1 MRRTALLLLALIC
14 ASAGTSALTTAATR
28 RPLKVGFLE
37 GTAGLRAAPGIQ
49 RDTYEGF
56 VDAVKAFGLQ
66 GSVRQVGPRSTVIDA
81 VAYFVRQ
88 RYDLVVVATD
98 TLPPPIDRLMAPI
111 VTRFPNTR
119 FLLPDVTPELVPKS
133 WKNVRAF
140 GFRVEEA
147 AYLAGYLGGLVEA
160 QRPGRH
166 VVSSVGGLPVPQL
179 DPFIAGFQAGAHR
192 ADPRITALNDYSYDF
207 VVPRK
212 CRAVALAQIAR
223 GSGVV
228 FDVAGACGI
237 GALQAAKAR
246 HVWGIGV
253 DVDESFLGPYILT
266 SVLKH
271 AGRALYL
278 ELSRFAQGRLFTT
291 GFTWFGVRDQAVGL
305 GKISPRVPKALVQKL
320 TTIETEIARGQ
331 IHAPARIS

>member
-1 MRRTALLLLALIC
+1 
-14 ASAGTSALTTAATR
+14 
-28 RPLKVGFLE
+28 
-37 GTAGLRAAPGIQ
+37 
-49 RDTYEGF
+49 
-56 VDAVKAFGLQ
+56 
-66 GSVRQVGPRSTVIDA
+66 VIDA
-81 VAYFVRQ
+81 VAYFVRR

-111 VTRFPNTR
+111 VTRFPNAR

-133 WKNVRAF
+133 WKNVWAF

-160 QRPGRH
+160 EPRRPRRKLGRRRARA
-166 VVSSVGGLPVPQL
+166 STRSVHLRLPGGCAQGRST
-179 DPFIAGFQAGAHR
+179 DHR
-192 ADPRITALNDYSYDF
+192 AERLQLRLRGA
-207 VVPRK
+207 RR
-212 CRAVALAQIAR
+212 CRAVALGQIAR

-228 FDVAGACGI
+228 FNVAGACGL

-253 DVDESFLGPYILT
+253 DVDQSFLVPYILT

-278 ELSRFAQGRLFTT
+278 ELSRFAHGRLFTS

-305 GKISPRVPKALVQKL
+305 GKISPRVPKALLQKL
-320 TTIETEIARGQ
+320 TTIETAIARGQ
-331 IHAPARIS
+331 IQAPARIS

>member
-1 MRRTALLLLALIC
+1 VLVAVGLA
-14 ASAGTSALTTAATR
+14 AGGIAYAAIPAAATP

-37 GTAGLRAAPGIQ
+37 GARLRAAPGIQ

-56 VDAVKAFGLQ
+56 VHAVKAFGLH
-66 GSVRQVGPRSTVIDA
+66 GSVRDVGLRDSMIDA

-88 RYDLVVVATD
+88 KYDLVVVATA
-98 TLPPPIDRLMAPI
+98 TFAPPIDRLMAPI
-111 VTRFPNTR
+111 VTRFPNAR
-119 FLLPDVTPELVPKS
+119 FLLPDMTPELVPKS

-147 AYLAGYLGGLVEA
+147 AYLAGYLGALVEEE
-160 QRPGRH
+160 RPGRH
-166 VVSSVGGLPVPQL
+166 VVSSVGGLPVPQV

-207 VVPRK
+207 LVPRK
-212 CRAVALAQIAR
+212 CRAVALGQIAR

-228 FDVAGACGI
+228 FNVAGACGL

-246 HVWGIGV
+246 HIWGIGV
-253 DVDESFLGPYILT
+253 DVDESFLGPHILT

-271 AGRALYL
+271 TGRALYV
-278 ELSRFAQGRLFTT
+278 ELSRFAHSRLFTT

-305 GKISPRVPKALVQKL
+305 GKISPRVPKALLQKL
-320 TTIETEIARGQ
+320 TTIETLIARGQ
-331 IHAPARIS
+331 IHAPAQIS